1 MQHGSNPSSQAHF
14 VVGRAA
20 EVGYLEQCLETALQG
35 ERQVVF
41 VSGEPGIGK
50 TTIVESFLERLCA
63 NPDVRPGHGQC
74 IEQYGAGEAYLP
86 LLEAGTRLCQG
97 PEGEQAIAL
106 LRQYAPTWLV
116 QLPGVISDAEWEQVQ
131 RRVQGSTR
139 ERMLREAAEVVARF
153 TQERGYVLV
162 LEDLHWSDVSTLE
175 WLSYIAQ
182 RQEAAKLLIIG
193 TYRPQ
198 DVLISGHPL
207 RGVVQDLITRNRCE
221 ELRVAPLS
229 EQSVNEY
236 LSSRFSHSIAA
247 STLPGLIHRRTGG
260 NPLFMVNIADY
271 LTAQQVLQQNDAEWS
286 MHGEVNS
293 GC

>member
-20 EVGYLEQCLETALQG
+20 EIGYLEQCLTDRSRG
-35 ERQVVF
+35 ERQIVF

-50 TTIVESFLERLCA
+50 TTIVESFLESLRTRTDL
-63 NPDVRPGHGQC
+63 RIGHGQC

-86 LLEAGTRLCQG
+86 LLEVGTRLCQG

-116 QLPGVISDAEWEQVQ
+116 QLPGAVTDAEGELLQ
-131 RRVQGSTR
+131 RRVQGATR

-153 TQERGYVLV
+153 TQERGYVFV
-162 LEDLHWSDVSTLE
+162 LEDLHWSDVSTLQ

-207 RGVVQDLITRNRCE
+207 RGVVQDLTARNRCE

-229 EQSVNEY
+229 EQSVSEY
-236 LSSRFSHSIAA
+236 LTGRFGSSVSA
-247 STLPGLIHRRTGG
+247 SVLPDSFTDAREVIH
-260 NPLFMVNIADY
+260 Y
-271 LTAQQVLQQNDAEWS
+271 SW
-286 MHGEVNS
+286 
-293 GC
+293 